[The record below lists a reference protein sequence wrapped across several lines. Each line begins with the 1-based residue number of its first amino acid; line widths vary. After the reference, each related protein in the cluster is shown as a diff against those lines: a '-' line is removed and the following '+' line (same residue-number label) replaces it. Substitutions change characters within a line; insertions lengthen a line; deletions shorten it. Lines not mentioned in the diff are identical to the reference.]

1 MKIGQAIEY
10 KNEHSIVVRGVITNK
25 HENYIE
31 YFEVKSADRY
41 TRCYDDVGAVRE
53 TDADKV
59 RLKDC
64 PTPFYRLCRGK
75 KGGVYALADV
85 NNPQILTKEQCEK
98 YHVTVLDNGA
108 TISKRDMHEIFHHP
122 WIDEMQ
128 KQKIMERRKGININI
143 IYDDEEK
150 EDDMEY

>member
-75 KGGVYALADV
+75 KGGVYVLADV
-85 NNPQILTKEQCEK
+85 NNPQILTNEQCEK

-128 KQKIMERRKGININI
+128 KQKIMERRKGINIHI
-143 IYDDEEK
+143 ICDDDEK